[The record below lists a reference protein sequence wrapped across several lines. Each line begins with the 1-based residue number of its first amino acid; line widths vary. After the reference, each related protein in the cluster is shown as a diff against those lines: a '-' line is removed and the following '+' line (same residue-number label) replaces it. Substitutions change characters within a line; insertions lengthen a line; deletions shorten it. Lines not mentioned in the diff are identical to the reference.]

1 MQRNRKV
8 THTHEGEKAVNK
20 HCLREGLD
28 GGCSKDLSVKKWKLK
43 NKKQK
48 EILELRSTI
57 NEMRNLLEELNSVFK
72 LTEERISELKGKSI
86 EIMQSEDQREK
97 VMKEK
102 KLQRN
107 VGHH

>member
-1 MQRNRKV
+1 M
-8 THTHEGEKAVNK
+8 
-20 HCLREGLD
+20 
-28 GGCSKDLSVKKWKLK
+28 
-43 NKKQK
+43 
-48 EILELRSTI
+48 RSTI
-57 NEMRNLLEELNSVFK
+57 NEMRNLLEELNSVFE
-72 LTEERISELKGKSI
+72 LTEERISELEGKSI

>member
-1 MQRNRKV
+1 
-8 THTHEGEKAVNK
+8 
-20 HCLREGLD
+20 
-28 GGCSKDLSVKKWKLK
+28 
-43 NKKQK
+43 
-48 EILELRSTI
+48 
-57 NEMRNLLEELNSVFK
+57 MRNLLEELNSVFE
-72 LTEERISELKGKSI
+72 LTEERISELEGKSI

>member
-1 MQRNRKV
+1 M
-8 THTHEGEKAVNK
+8 EI
-20 HCLREGLD
+20 
-28 GGCSKDLSVKKWKLK
+28 
-43 NKKQK
+43 KKQKTK